1 MFRGPATL
9 MRTNRQLKWVFGGA
23 MVVCLVF
30 AVALMLL
37 PGRTKL
43 IAIAVVVPAMIG
55 VYPMLLSRGL
65 APQRVSVALYVDQT
79 GVYADNAPLA
89 RRENIAQA
97 YIRPALAA
105 RTQQHTSSGGSVPAS
120 YRLDLPSYPL
130 TVELVLRRGGQLNI
144 DPGGQGPAAEILTA
158 LGFPVTMCA
167 PGHRAH
173 TSGQRIRTI
182 VVLVLFFAGAIGYYF
197 YMSTRH

>member
-9 MRTNRQLKWVFGGA
+9 MRKNRQLKWVFGGA
-23 MVVCLVF
+23 MVVCLLL

-37 PGRTKL
+37 PGKTKL
-43 IAIAVVVPAMIG
+43 IAVVVVVPAMLG
-55 VYPMLLSRGL
+55 LYPILLSRGL
-65 APQRVSVALYVDQT
+65 APQRVSVDLYVDQT
-79 GVYADNAPLA
+79 GVYADDAPLA

-97 YIRPALAA
+97 YIRSALTA
-105 RTQQHTSSGGSVPAS
+105 RTQLHTSSGGSVPAG
-120 YRLDLPSYPL
+120 YRLNLPYYPL

-158 LGFPVTMCA
+158 LGFPVTVCA

-173 TSGQRIRTI
+173 TSGQRISTI
-182 VVLVLFFAGAIGYYF
+182 VVLVLFFAGSVGYYL
-197 YMSTRH
+197 YMSTHH

>member
-9 MRTNRQLKWVFGGA
+9 MRRNRELKWVFGGA
-23 MVVCLVF
+23 MVVCLLF

-43 IAIAVVVPAMIG
+43 IAAVVVVPAMLG

-89 RRENIAQA
+89 RRENITQA
-97 YIRPALAA
+97 YIRPAFAA
-105 RTQQHTSSGGSVPAS
+105 RKQQHRSSGGSVPAS
-120 YRLDLPSYPL
+120 YRLDLPSNPL

-167 PGHRAH
+167 PGHLAH
-173 TSGQRIRTI
+173 ASGQRIRTI
-182 VVLVLFFAGAIGYYF
+182 AVLLLFFAGSIGYYF

>member
-9 MRTNRQLKWVFGGA
+9 MRRNRQLKWVFGGA
-23 MVVCLVF
+23 MVVCLLF

-43 IAIAVVVPAMIG
+43 IAAVVVVPAMLG

-97 YIRPALAA
+97 YIRPAFAA
-105 RTQQHTSSGGSVPAS
+105 RKQQHTSSGGSVPAS
-120 YRLDLPSYPL
+120 YRLDLPSNPL

-167 PGHRAH
+167 PGHLAH
-173 TSGQRIRTI
+173 ASGQRIRTI
-182 VVLVLFFAGAIGYYF
+182 AVLLLFFAGSIGYYF

>member
-1 MFRGPATL
+1 MFRGPATV
-9 MRTNRQLKWVFGGA
+9 MRRNRQLKWVFGGA
-23 MVVCLVF
+23 MIVSLLL

-43 IAIAVVVPAMIG
+43 IAVVVVVPAMLV
-55 VYPMLLSRGL
+55 VYPMLLSRGI
-65 APQRVSVALYVDQT
+65 APQRVRVGLYVDQT
-79 GVYADNAPLA
+79 GVYADDAPLA

-105 RTQQHTSSGGSVPAS
+105 RTEVHTSYGGSVPAG
-120 YRLDLPSYPL
+120 YRLNLPSYPL

-167 PGHRAH
+167 PGHRARA
-173 TSGQRIRTI
+173 SAQRIRTI
-182 VVLVLFFAGAIGYYF
+182 VVLVLLFAGSIAYYF

>member
-1 MFRGPATL
+1 
-9 MRTNRQLKWVFGGA
+9 
-23 MVVCLVF
+23 
-30 AVALMLL
+30 MLL
-37 PGRTKL
+37 PGKTKL
-43 IAIAVVVPAMIG
+43 IAVVVVVPAMLG

-65 APQRVSVALYVDQT
+65 APQRVSVGLYVDQT
-79 GVYADNAPLA
+79 GVYADDAPLA

-105 RTQQHTSSGGSVPAS
+105 RTQLHTSSGGSVPAG
-120 YRLDLPSYPL
+120 YRLNLPYYPL

-173 TSGQRIRTI
+173 TSCQRISTI
-182 VVLVLFFAGAIGYYF
+182 VVLVLFFAGSVGYYL
-197 YMSTRH
+197 YMSTHH